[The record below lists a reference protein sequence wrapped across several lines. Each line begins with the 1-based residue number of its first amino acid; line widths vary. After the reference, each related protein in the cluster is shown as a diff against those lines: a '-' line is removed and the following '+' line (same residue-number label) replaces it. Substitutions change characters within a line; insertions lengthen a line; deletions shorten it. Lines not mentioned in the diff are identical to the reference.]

1 MPPPLILIQS
11 GIKPFLTSVC
21 SSQPQPS
28 LTDRAGFTIAMR
40 YLGILAL
47 STGSI
52 CYFAHVHHIQYHDEI
67 FFQKE
72 SRRIIK
78 SMTEPA
84 IAAIGMIDKAI
95 L

>member
-1 MPPPLILIQS
+1 MVAPFDLDS
-11 GIKPFLTSVC
+11 KRDKAFLTSVC